1 MQHIKL
7 FEEYHN
13 SKVEL
18 NNFDVKM
25 EGEVQLYH
33 YTKTDLGDKTIL
45 SPEESFAN
53 RLPWSMREY
62 KRSDVPRVFY
72 YTNLEKTEHSIVS
85 LSKFLYTGFV
95 NGSDIIKVSNA
106 IIDYRKNT
114 QELEL
119 QFPDVYHSVKEFV
132 DKGSMNYD
140 ILFESV
146 KKYFKGAYYKFEN
159 GMEVV
164 ILFQPLEVY
173 KIDFVKY
180 KE

>member
-13 SKVEL
+13 SKDKVHD
-18 NNFDVKM
+18 FDVKM

-33 YTKTDLGDKTIL
+33 YTKTDLGDKTVL

-72 YTNLEKTEHSIVS
+72 YPNLENTEISIVS
-85 LSKFLYTGFV
+85 LSKYLYTGFV

-106 IIDYRKNT
+106 IIEYSKSP
-114 QELEL
+114 QELDL

-132 DKGSMNYD
+132 DKGSINYD
-140 ILFESV
+140 ILFKSI
-146 KKYFKGAYYKFEN
+146 KKYFKGAYYKFGN

-164 ILFQPLEVY
+164 ILFQPLEVF
-173 KIDFVKY
+173 KIDFVK
-180 KE
+180 

>member
-7 FEEYHN
+7 FEEYHH

-33 YTKTDLGDKTIL
+33 YTKNDLGDKTVL
-45 SPEESFAN
+45 SPEESVAH
-53 RLPWSMREY
+53 RVSWSMREY

-72 YTNLEKTEHSIVS
+72 YTNLENTERSIVS
-85 LSKFLYTGFV
+85 LSKYLYTGFV

-106 IIDYRKNT
+106 IINYRKNPE
-114 QELEL
+114 ELEL

-132 DKGSMNYD
+132 DRGSSNYD
-140 ILFESV
+140 ILFENV

-164 ILFQPLEVY
+164 NLFQPLEVF
-173 KIDFVKY
+173 KIDFVK
-180 KE
+180 